1 MRQHLAGVQCFTV
14 YGETEQ
20 SDIWIYFTNTL
31 TSEVLLFLLTMHL
44 VSYLQFLCAIVA
56 SLLYSV
62 NHLQATA
69 AVICCCTN
77 KTSFKLNICCHTS
90 SSVLY
95 LINVCEDVLSIIKLL
110 IEEKCIFFITKL
122 RWELL
127 QGWTMND
134 ITSSWWGHLRVQ
146 YCIWWTDVKMW
157 VSINLK
163 VFEVKTV
170 IPLIS
175 DVHIYH
181 KDTSLCCLLK
191 VIRAD
196 STVSKQSRWHVT
208 VAVIF
213 SALYSRKDTRVL
225 PCTDWKLW
233 FKCLWGLV
241 SSDSFGLTSRS
252 PCEASLK
259 LRESPLQT
267 LAPPSPLHWPG
278 RRLMTLCLS
287 SNRLSDNRPGSPS
300 LLPPAM
306 FPRSEDAV

>member
-1 MRQHLAGVQCFTV
+1 
-14 YGETEQ
+14 
-20 SDIWIYFTNTL
+20 
-31 TSEVLLFLLTMHL
+31 
-44 VSYLQFLCAIVA
+44 
-56 SLLYSV
+56 
-62 NHLQATA
+62 
-69 AVICCCTN
+69 
-77 KTSFKLNICCHTS
+77 
-90 SSVLY
+90 
-95 LINVCEDVLSIIKLL
+95 
-110 IEEKCIFFITKL
+110 
-122 RWELL
+122 
-127 QGWTMND
+127 MND

-157 VSINLK
+157 VSINRK

-170 IPLIS
+170 FPLIS
-175 DVHIYH
+175 DVHICH
-181 KDTSLCCLLK
+181 RDTSLCCLLK

-196 STVSKQSRWHVT
+196 STVSKQSRRHVT

-213 SALYSRKDTRVL
+213 SALHSRKDTRVL
-225 PCTDWKLW
+225 PSTDWKLW

-267 LAPPSPLHWPG
+267 LAPPSPLHWLG

-300 LLPPAM
+300 LLPCFHAQKTRCSNRKWGMWRGARGFVGENGLRSTNIYSWWRESPGLLAQATSFTFSYRLFAPVWELCLSPSRWTCPAHSS
-306 FPRSEDAV
+306 FLSRSHVASTENSSELLTGAAPCFHDGLVT